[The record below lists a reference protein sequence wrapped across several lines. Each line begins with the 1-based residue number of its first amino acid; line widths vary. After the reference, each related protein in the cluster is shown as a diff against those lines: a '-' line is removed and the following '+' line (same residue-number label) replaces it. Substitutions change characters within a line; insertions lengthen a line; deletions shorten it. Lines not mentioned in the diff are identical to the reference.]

1 MNILDYIKG
10 IFSSNKKTATFYA
23 TSLKKKYNEKEALEF
38 ALYDDKT
45 PIRNTEVGIEINNKP
60 YIKTTDENGVARL
73 NINLGVGQ
81 YTAKLYF
88 PGSDV
93 YNKTTAYAEVVIAT
107 DTYMDGINL
116 TKNVGDSTPYQCAV
130 YRVDNNQRVKDEVTL
145 TINSKSYTR
154 KAEDDGLY
162 KLNINLKEGT
172 YNIEA
177 KYNGNH
183 YFNPSYINNTIT
195 INAKPPEPVPEERQ
209 VDQKS
214 RSEKILDYFE
224 FKFGE
229 CEYIDDALSKIQG
242 RGYSFY
248 FSDGYNMYETID
260 RVANGEGANCFDI
273 AEVMYHVAKGMN
285 TKYGRNYEVQYLDV
299 WCPVSGYDHIRLRL
313 RSNGGDWFYR
323 DGACVLDGGDV
334 SSNWCGTSDNILE
347 VNPNWIYD
355 GD

>member
-93 YNKTTAYAEVVIAT
+93 YNKTTAYAEVIIST

-116 TKNVGDSTPYQCAV
+116 TKTVGDSTPYQCAV
-130 YRVDNNQRVKDEVTL
+130 YRVDNNQRVKDEVTFN
-145 TINSKSYTR
+145 INGKSYTR

-162 KLNINLKEGT
+162 KLNINLNQGT

-177 KYNGNH
+177 KYNGNQ
-183 YFNPSYINNTIT
+183 YFNPSSINNTIT
-195 INAKPPEPVPEERQ
+195 INAKPPEPVPEPTPE
-209 VDQKS
+209 KS
-214 RSEKILDYFE
+214 YSQEILEYFE
-224 FKFGE
+224 SKFGE
-229 CEYIDDALSKIQG
+229 MDCIDDCLEAIQG
-242 RGYSFY
+242 NGY
-248 FSDGYNMYETID
+248 GYYYDDQYSNYTSINRM
-260 RVANGEGANCFDI
+260 ANGSGVNCTDSCQVFWHL
-273 AEVMYHVAKGMN
+273 AVALGYRVEV
-285 TKYGRNYEVQYLDV
+285 L
-299 WCPVSGYDHIRLRL
+299 HIQC
-313 RSNGGDWFYR
+313 SGGDGHVRLELEREGTGTFYR
-323 DGACVLDGGDV
+323 DPAACLDGNSIDY
-334 SSNWCGTSDNILE
+334 NWCTSGFLIST
-347 VNPNWIYD
+347 NPDWFFQNLYK
-355 GD
+355 